1 MGQIIADTNI
11 LIYLLKNDL
20 QLGQLLD
27 KYQVYISFIT
37 ELELLSFPK
46 ISLNEIVILKELID
60 KCFIIHYSEDLKD
73 SVILLK
79 RKYNLK
85 IPDAIIA
92 ATAYSYFIPL
102 LTADK
107 NFARIN
113 EIETSIY
120 SIS

>member
-1 MGQIIADTNI
+1 MVDTNS

-20 QLGQLLD
+20 QLAQLLD
-27 KYQVYISFIT
+27 RYRVYISFIT

-46 ISLNEIVILKELID
+46 ISSNEINILEELID
-60 KCFIIHYSEDLKD
+60 KCFVIQYSQDLKNNI
-73 SVILLK
+73 ILLK
-79 RKYNLK
+79 RKYSLK

-102 LTADK
+102 LTGDK
-107 NFARIN
+107 NFSRIK
-113 EIETSIY
+113 EIEVSIY